1 MTNHESLNNI
11 GIFISDTNNIRQEQ
25 LLACHTPQSQ
35 SRSCY
40 YSLGVDGREWDVS
53 NLSSR
58 PRPTTSPSTACRQ
71 FKRLSKDYTALYP
84 SRYLVKDIPDVHVN
98 SIFEDGGCQE
108 QQAGPAS
115 SCEQQ
120 SSTYHEGGLLIR
132 FSEQHNKPSRKL
144 DFQDD
149 FTCISQ
155 MPSTGTMIENKETRS
170 RQDENS
176 VSNPAGEH
184 HQVAQEELKK
194 PPPPAAPKILEI
206 EVSPGYYLMIRG
218 AAETNLAIQQGR
230 VRPTVCSCCTS
241 QLYCIMVAEYV
252 LCPTC
257 REISPV
263 DFKDNN
269 SLLGRAGGVGLGLTR
284 ESLCKLR
291 KK

>member
-58 PRPTTSPSTACRQ
+58 PRPTSPSTSCQQ

-98 SIFEDGGCQE
+98 SIFDGRGCQE

-120 SSTYHEGGLLIR
+120 SSTYHEGLLIR
-132 FSEQHNKPSRKL
+132 FSEHKKSNRKL
-144 DFQDD
+144 NFRDD
-149 FTCISQ
+149 FTRISQ
-155 MPSTGTMIENKETRS
+155 KPSTRTINEEAS
-170 RQDENS
+170 RCCTDENS
-176 VSNPAGEH
+176 VATYGEQ
-184 HQVAQEELKK
+184 QVA
-194 PPPPAAPKILEI
+194 PAAQMEI
-206 EVSPGYYLMIRG
+206 EVYPGYYLPIRG
-218 AAETNLAIQQGR
+218 AAETDRAIQQGR

-241 QLYCIMVAEYV
+241 QLYCITVAEYV

-263 DFKDNN
+263 DFNHN
-269 SLLGRAGGVGLGLTR
+269 TSLGQQVGGVGLGLTP
-284 ESLCKLR
+284 ENLQQEMR
-291 KK
+291 KPRIYI